1 MTINVI
7 LSYLL
12 SKKKKKIC
20 VKTFLT
26 KLNKKIKNFQT
37 RKS

>member
-7 LSYLL
+7 LEYSL
-12 SKKKKKIC
+12 SKKKFTCAKFPI
-20 VKTFLT
+20 
-26 KLNKKIKNFQT
+26 KLNKKIKNFQI

>member
-7 LSYLL
+7 LEYSL
-12 SKKKKKIC
+12 SKKKIHLLNSKFPI
-20 VKTFLT
+20 
-26 KLNKKIKNFQT
+26 KLNKKIKNFQI